1 MAGIDYTKTKGQDVW
16 MWELYKNYGYVTF
29 SARDFCSRL
38 PLPTLCILTLSHS
51 LAHPHIHLSRAS
63 EWMYDDFISRPWTDS
78 HFQEMYCEMLYKQH
92 GSAYPHCL
100 GQRHAHEFIIR
111 AANLFK
117 KLHAEVPTFTLL
129 DFTEGHEP
137 SMTVIRSTSAP
148 FSFPSSSSLHFLGRK
163 QSQFFS
169 VGRWMIIW
177 KKCSRRRW
185 QGETQLS
192 Y

>member
-1 MAGIDYTKTKGQDVW
+1 MHT
-16 MWELYKNYGYVTF
+16 
-29 SARDFCSRL
+29 
-38 PLPTLCILTLSHS
+38 HS
-51 LAHPHIHLSRAS
+51 LALPHSPSHTRMCRAS

-92 GSAYPHCL
+92 GSAYPRCL

-137 SMTVIRSTSAP
+137 SMTVLRFISAP
-148 FSFPSSSSLHFLGRK
+148 PSSLHHRYIFSRK
-163 QSQFFS
+163 KKNSNLFFIT
-169 VGRWMIIW
+169 GRWMIIW

-185 QGETQLS
+185 QGETQQS